1 MKRTLLFVLVVLCV
15 LLAAC
20 APAPTAVPTAAPP
33 TAAPA
38 PTTAPAQPT
47 TASVQPTAAPAAATE
62 ATKPAATAAP
72 KPATGEPIKIAIIG
86 AQSGTNASLGQW
98 MKEGVTLA
106 VEERNAAGG
115 IQGRP
120 ISIVI
125 YDDEADPTK
134 SVNLAQKVATDDKVV
149 AAWAT
154 TNSTSALAD
163 IPIFQQYKIVQL
175 TNGTNV
181 DITNKGSP
189 YVFRSCPAGPAYENP
204 LVDFFVKTK
213 GYKKIAIITDT
224 SAYGKGEADY
234 QEAELKVLGLTAL
247 TRQSYGIDDKDF
259 TGQLTA
265 ILATNP
271 EVILFGGSEIAS
283 GLIAKQARQLGYKGP
298 MGGGSAIGTPLFIN
312 TAGADIAE
320 GIMFTGAYPTNDLN
334 DTTKAFA
341 VRYKARWGNDPEIH
355 GANTYDGTQLL
366 MLAMDKAY
374 PNLTGDAIATAFHSI
389 KDYHGL
395 QLGTFNVQ
403 PNGETLAATTLGII
417 KGGKLTIYQP

>member
-1 MKRTLLFVLVVLCV
+1 MKRTILFVLVILTV

-20 APAPTAVPTAAPP
+20 APAPAPAPTAAPP

-38 PTTAPAQPT
+38 QPTAAPAQPT
-47 TASVQPTAAPAAATE
+47 TAPA

-86 AQSGTNASLGQW
+86 AMSGTNAALGNW

-163 IPIFQQYKIVQL
+163 IPIFAQYKIVQL

-181 DITNKGSP
+181 DITNKGSA
-189 YVFRSCPAGPAYENP
+189 YVFRSCPAGTAYEIP
-204 LVDFFVKTK
+204 LVDFLAKTK
-213 GYKKIAIITDT
+213 GFKKFAIITDT

-234 QEAELKVLGLTAL
+234 QEAELKALGLQAL
-247 TRQSYGIDDKDF
+247 TRQTYGIDDKDF

-265 ILATNP
+265 ILQTNP
-271 EVILFGGSEIAS
+271 EVLLFGGSEIAS
-283 GLIAKQARQLGYKGP
+283 GLIAKQARQLGFKGQ
-298 MGGGSAIGTPLFIN
+298 MAGGPAIGTPLFIN

-320 GIMFTGAYPTNDLN
+320 GVFFTGAYPTNDLN
-334 DTTKAFA
+334 DMTRAFN
-341 VRYKARWGNDPEIH
+341 VRYKARWGNDAEIH
-355 GANTYDGTQLL
+355 GANTYDGTQML
-366 MLAMDKAY
+366 MMAMDKAY
-374 PNLTGDAIATAFHSI
+374 PNLTGEAIAAAFHTI
-389 KDYHGL
+389 KDYKGL
-395 QLGTFNVQ
+395 QGTFNATDK
-403 PNGETLAATTLGII
+403 GETLTSTLLGII
-417 KGGKLTIYQP
+417 KGGKLTLYQQ

>member
-1 MKRTLLFVLVVLCV
+1 VSSRSLSRRNFLKMSAVVGAG
-15 LLAAC
+15 LAA
-20 APAPTAVPTAAPP
+20 APIISACQPAAAPTAAPVP
-33 TAAPA
+33 ATAVP
-38 PTTAPAQPT
+38 
-47 TASVQPTAAPAAATE
+47 
-62 ATKPAATAAP
+62 KPAATVP
-72 KPATGEPIKIAIIG
+72 PEPIKIAIIG
-86 AQSGTNASLGQW
+86 AQSGTNAALGNW

-106 VEERNAAGG
+106 VEEKNAAGG
-115 IQGRP
+115 IHGRP
-120 ISIVI
+120 ITIVI

-189 YVFRSCPAGPAYENP
+189 YVFRACPAGPAYEIP

-213 GYKKIAIITDT
+213 GFKKLAIITDT

-234 QEAELKVLGLTAL
+234 QEAELKVLGLAAL

-271 EVILFGGSEIAS
+271 EVLLFGGSEIAS
-283 GLIAKQARQLGYKGP
+283 GLIAKQARQLGFKGV
-298 MGGGSAIGTPLFIN
+298 MGGGSAVGTPLFVN
-312 TAGADIAE
+312 TAGADVAE
-320 GIMFTGAYPTNDLN
+320 GVMFTGAYPTNDLN
-334 DTTKAFA
+334 DTTRAFA

-366 MLAMDKAY
+366 MMAMDKAF
-374 PNLTGDAIATAFHSI
+374 PTETGDAIATAFHTI
-389 KDYHGL
+389 QGYRGL
-395 QLGTFNVQ
+395 QLGVFNVQ

-417 KGGKLTIYQP
+417 KGGKLTIYTP